1 MAELQQYLKN
11 GDEIIYRCCA
21 AHLTAD
27 GTYLNETGKTKQQVE
42 DVLKQSIFER
52 KKATRVP
59 EQLAKDIMTYLMN
72 NRPGIAGVQEFTDE
86 DITKLLPM
94 FLDEIDSAAQTRLDG
109 ELGSLA
115 NPLPTQ
121 INKNG
126 MHVIVIGA
134 GPSGVAAGVKMR
146 EAGISFTIYE
156 RGTNC
161 GGTWYHNTYPEA
173 GCDVPSHF
181 YSFSFAPNKK
191 WSRHFSKSK
200 EIATYVQDTAES
212 WDLLPFIEFQT
223 EVIGCRFNEKTKMW
237 HVKTKDYNGNEKENI
252 GNVVISACG
261 QLSRPNIPPI
271 KGKDDFEG
279 PASHTAEWGK
289 FSNISFKDRK
299 VALVGT
305 GASAMQLLRNIAKEA
320 KELNVFQQ
328 IPSWFQ
334 RSPTYHKAVEDD
346 LKWRIGNVPMY
357 VKFVKFNSPKSK
369 KSYAL

>member
-1 MAELQQYLKN
+1 
-11 GDEIIYRCCA
+11 
-21 AHLTAD
+21 
-27 GTYLNETGKTKQQVE
+27 
-42 DVLKQSIFER
+42 
-52 KKATRVP
+52 
-59 EQLAKDIMTYLMN
+59 
-72 NRPGIAGVQEFTDE
+72 
-86 DITKLLPM
+86 
-94 FLDEIDSAAQTRLDG
+94 
-109 ELGSLA
+109 
-115 NPLPTQ
+115 
-121 INKNG
+121 
-126 MHVIVIGA
+126 
-134 GPSGVAAGVKMR
+134 
-146 EAGISFTIYE
+146 
-156 RGTNC
+156 
-161 GGTWYHNTYPEA
+161 
-173 GCDVPSHF
+173 
-181 YSFSFAPNKK
+181 
-191 WSRHFSKSK
+191 
-200 EIATYVQDTAES
+200 
-212 WDLLPFIEFQT
+212 
-223 EVIGCRFNEKTKMW
+223 MW

-357 VKFVKFNSPKSK
+357 VKFVKFDSPKSK

>member
-1 MAELQQYLKN
+1 MAQLQYLEN

-126 MHVIVIGA
+126 MHVIVIGLA
-134 GPSGVAAGVKMR
+134 
-146 EAGISFTIYE
+146 
-156 RGTNC
+156 
-161 GGTWYHNTYPEA
+161 
-173 GCDVPSHF
+173 
-181 YSFSFAPNKK
+181 
-191 WSRHFSKSK
+191 
-200 EIATYVQDTAES
+200 
-212 WDLLPFIEFQT
+212 
-223 EVIGCRFNEKTKMW
+223 IGLEGLGSVCR
-237 HVKTKDYNGNEKENI
+237 YI
-252 GNVVISACG
+252 I
-261 QLSRPNIPPI
+261 
-271 KGKDDFEG
+271 
-279 PASHTAEWGK
+279 
-289 FSNISFKDRK
+289 
-299 VALVGT
+299 
-305 GASAMQLLRNIAKEA
+305 
-320 KELNVFQQ
+320 
-328 IPSWFQ
+328 
-334 RSPTYHKAVEDD
+334 
-346 LKWRIGNVPMY
+346 
-357 VKFVKFNSPKSK
+357 
-369 KSYAL
+369 